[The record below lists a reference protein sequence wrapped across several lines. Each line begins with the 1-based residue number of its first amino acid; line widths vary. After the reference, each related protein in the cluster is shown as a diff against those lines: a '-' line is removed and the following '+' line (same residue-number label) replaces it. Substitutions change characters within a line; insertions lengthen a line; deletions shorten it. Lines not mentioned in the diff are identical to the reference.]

1 VVERDGGGVLIYI
14 NNANYVNSIRQA
26 TPCGRRCPA
35 QFWSLVSNG
44 PAPHPSGPWTRKE
57 IGNMLLKTGLKP
69 ILGLSALLLASTA
82 AAQEAVTP
90 TVNAEAL
97 FKSANPALNRNLQAT
112 YHIMKDLLE
121 AGHWEK
127 APAYLTPR
135 YIQHNP
141 NVGSGRDTVVNFF
154 ASIGAK
160 PKPIPPRLSAPVVQ
174 VLAQGDL
181 SPVSAFGT
189 D

>member
-1 VVERDGGGVLIYI
+1 
-14 NNANYVNSIRQA
+14 
-26 TPCGRRCPA
+26 
-35 QFWSLVSNG
+35 
-44 PAPHPSGPWTRKE
+44 
-57 IGNMLLKTGLKP
+57 MLLKTGLKP

-160 PKPIPPRLSAPVVQ
+160 PKPIPPRLSAPVVK
-174 VLAQGDL
+174 VLAQGDHVVVVTVATL
-181 SPVSAFGT
+181 PDPRAPGKTYTTNWFDMWRFIDGKADEHWDSAT
-189 D
+189 LMPPPPR